1 MKGTSSKD
9 ADVLYKGILEY
20 YANISGL
27 SISGEQLQ
35 TRDSFIE
42 DGALICE
49 DSLDEEVLKLQE
61 DFITLKGNVQETNK
75 IVESAISLLKGL

>member
-61 DFITLKGNVQETNK
+61 DFITFKGDVQETNK